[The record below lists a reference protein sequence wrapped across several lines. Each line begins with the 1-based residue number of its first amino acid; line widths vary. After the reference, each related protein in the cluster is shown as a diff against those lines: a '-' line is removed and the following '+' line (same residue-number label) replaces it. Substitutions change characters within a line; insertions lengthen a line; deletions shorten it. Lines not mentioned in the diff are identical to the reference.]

1 MHLGYVHEPAEEN
14 PELALR
20 HYGRAIE
27 FLRAGDK
34 ARASEEL
41 RQVLRHDPDFSE
53 ARARLKELARN
64 CKKGNVFPPSEPT
77 SKPTG

>member
-1 MHLGYVHEPAEEN
+1 MHLGHLHESAEQN

-34 ARASEEL
+34 ARASDEL
-41 RQVLRHDPDFSE
+41 RQVLRYDPDFSE
-53 ARARLKELARN
+53 ALARLGSLSSGGE
-64 CKKGNVFPPSEPT
+64 
-77 SKPTG
+77 